1 MWNTPDGMRTLDG
14 AEAILVRS
22 TIHELV
28 DEICTSRLYDH
39 GAVVG
44 IGLFDRLSWQQ
55 QLAMLRKVARGL
67 LLRDEPVPE
76 KSSALVDAA
85 TGAIYRQ
92 MLKGL
97 EMEVE
102 LQQDSQESHEDD
114 TIRRE
119 EVVAAL
125 NQRRPGHNWP
135 HSECVVMDEWETA
148 VFEIQSW
155 VLADED
161 WVMDDLIADQPPSKS
176 DEIKSLLGIDTDY
189 LIDIPPDVDGA
200 SAAHIWADL
209 IELVSGERPDESVFE
224 RW

>member
-1 MWNTPDGMRTLDG
+1 MWNTADGIRTLVG

-28 DEICTSRLYDH
+28 DEISTSRMDDH
-39 GAVVG
+39 GAEVG

-67 LLRDEPVPE
+67 LLQNEPVPE
-76 KSSALVDAA
+76 KSSALVDAS
-85 TGAIYRQ
+85 TGAIYRK
-92 MLKGL
+92 MLMGL

-102 LQQDSQESHEDD
+102 IQQDSSESHEND

-135 HSECVVMDEWETA
+135 HSECVVMDQWETA

-161 WVMDDLIADQPPSKS
+161 WVMDDLIADQPPSQS
-176 DEIKSLLGIDTDY
+176 DEIKSLLGIDADY
-189 LIDIPPDVDGA
+189 LVDIPPDVDSA

-209 IELVSGERPDESVFE
+209 IELVSGERPDESVF
-224 RW
+224 